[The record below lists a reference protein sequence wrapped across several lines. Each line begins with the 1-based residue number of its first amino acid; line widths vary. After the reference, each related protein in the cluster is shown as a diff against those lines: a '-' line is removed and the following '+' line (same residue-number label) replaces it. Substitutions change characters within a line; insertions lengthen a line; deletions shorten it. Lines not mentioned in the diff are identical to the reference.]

1 MARKP
6 TERPRLTERDY
17 DIFSHLKRYRITTPE
32 ILHRHFFADS
42 ERNAVTKVTSR
53 LVKHEYL
60 RRHDLYTPRKYFT
73 IGPKAA
79 RIVGTSPKHGAP
91 RGPEA
96 LAREF
101 GTLEFCLGGTT
112 LRERLLVREVNDIN
126 PDLLARHIR
135 SSSYYLDKH
144 EETVRLGFIRV
155 DFGSE
160 LNHLTRKLREDIDH
174 RYEHEAFRPFIDEG
188 RFLIALV
195 VAQKERKEDV
205 RAALRRDDWPVVF
218 RIEVVSDLVHLIA
231 RINR

>member
-1 MARKP
+1 MARKQ
-6 TERPRLTERDY
+6 TQRPRLTERDY
-17 DIFSHLKRYRITTPE
+17 DIFNHLRRYRITTPE

-79 RIVGTSPKHGAP
+79 RIVGISPKHAAP
-91 RGPEA
+91 LGPEA

-101 GTLEFCLGGTT
+101 GTLEFCLGGAT
-112 LRERLLVREVNDIN
+112 LRQRLLVREVNDLN
-126 PDLLARHIR
+126 PELLARHIR
-135 SSSYYLDKH
+135 SSYYYLDKH
-144 EETVRLGFIRV
+144 QETLRLGFIRV
-155 DFGSE
+155 DFGAE
-160 LNHLTRKLREDIDH
+160 LNHLIRKLHEDIDH
-174 RYEHEAFRPFIDEG
+174 RYEHQAFRQFIDEG

-195 VAQKERKEDV
+195 VARDDRKEDV
-205 RAALRRDDWPVVF
+205 RAALRRSDWPVLF